1 MDKMVKEKRKIHS
14 EKVEPKVN
22 AAAGNF
28 VQAVQTGLTEM
39 NKRLQDM
46 EQKVQEKDKLL
57 NDMVMA
63 LKSQQDVLVNTPSP
77 EVQGSEAERN
87 QPMTKGDFFQII
99 KDGIQ
104 LLRQQTAGVDPRIER
119 AIDMQDKLV
128 DAMWEKMARAL
139 ISDKDAAPGVS

>member
-1 MDKMVKEKRKIHS
+1 MKKEKL
-14 EKVEPKVN
+14 EPKEKAN

-28 VQAVQTGLTEM
+28 VNAVQTGLTEM

-57 NDMVMA
+57 NDMAMA
-63 LKSQQDVLVNTPSP
+63 LKSQQDVLVNTPP
-77 EVQGSEAERN
+77 EVQGSEAERD
-87 QPMTKGDFFQII
+87 QYVRKGELIQIAKEI
-99 KDGIQ
+99 IQ
-104 LLRQQTAGVDPRIER
+104 LARQHTAGVDPRIER

-139 ISDKDAAPGVS
+139 ISDKDAAPGVN

>member
-1 MDKMVKEKRKIHS
+1 MKKEKL
-14 EKVEPKVN
+14 EPKEQAN

-57 NDMVMA
+57 NDMAMA
-63 LKSQQDVLVNTPSP
+63 LKSQQDVLANAPQ
-77 EVQGSEAERN
+77 EVQGSEAERD
-87 QPMTKGDFFQII
+87 QYLKKGELVQII
-99 KDGIQ
+99 KEGIQ
-104 LLRQQTAGVDPRIER
+104 LLRQQTAGVDPRVER
-119 AIDMQDKLV
+119 AIAMQDRIV

-139 ISDKDAAPGVS
+139 VSDKDAAPGVS

>member
-1 MDKMVKEKRKIHS
+1 MVKEKRKIHS
-14 EKVEPKVN
+14 EKVEPKEKAN

-57 NDMVMA
+57 NDMAMA
-63 LKSQQDVLVNTPSP
+63 LKSQQDVLVNTPPP
-77 EVQGSEAERN
+77 EVQGSEAERD
-87 QPMTKGDFFQII
+87 QYMKKGELIQII
-99 KDGIQ
+99 KEGIQ
-104 LLRQQTAGVDPRIER
+104 LIRQQTQGVDPRIER

>member
-1 MDKMVKEKRKIHS
+1 MKKEKL
-14 EKVEPKVN
+14 EPKEKAN

-28 VQAVQTGLTEM
+28 VNAVQTGLTEM

-46 EQKVQEKDKLL
+46 EQKVQEKDKLV
-57 NDMVMA
+57 NDMVIA
-63 LKSQQDVLVNTPSP
+63 IKSQQDVLANPPSQ

-104 LLRQQTAGVDPRIER
+104 LLRQQTQGVDPRIER

-139 ISDKDAAPGVS
+139 ISDKDTAPGVS

>member
-1 MDKMVKEKRKIHS
+1 MVKEKRKIHS
-14 EKVEPKVN
+14 EKVEPKEKAN

-28 VQAVQTGLTEM
+28 VNAVQTGLTEM

-57 NDMVMA
+57 NDMAMA
-63 LKSQQDVLVNTPSP
+63 LKSQQDVLANPPSQ
-77 EVQGSEAERN
+77 EVPGSEAERN

-104 LLRQQTAGVDPRIER
+104 LLRQQTQGVDPRIER

-139 ISDKDAAPGVS
+139 ISDKDAAPGVN

>member
-1 MDKMVKEKRKIHS
+1 MKKEKP
-14 EKVEPKVN
+14 EPKEKAN

-28 VQAVQTGLTEM
+28 VNAVQTGLTEM

-46 EQKVQEKDKLL
+46 EQKVQEKDKLV
-57 NDMVMA
+57 NDMVIA
-63 LKSQQDVLVNTPSP
+63 IKSQQDVLANPPPP

-104 LLRQQTAGVDPRIER
+104 LLRQQTQGVDPRIER

>member
-1 MDKMVKEKRKIHS
+1 MKKEKP
-14 EKVEPKVN
+14 EPKVN

-28 VQAVQTGLTEM
+28 VNAVQTGLTEM

-57 NDMVMA
+57 NDMAMA
-63 LKSQQDVLVNTPSP
+63 LKSQQDVLVNTPP
-77 EVQGSEAERN
+77 EVQGSEAERD
-87 QPMTKGDFFQII
+87 QYMKKGELIQII
-99 KDGIQ
+99 KEGIQ
-104 LLRQQTAGVDPRIER
+104 LIRQQTAGVDPRIER

-139 ISDKDAAPGVS
+139 ISDKDASPGVN

>member
-1 MDKMVKEKRKIHS
+1 MKKEKL
-14 EKVEPKVN
+14 EPKEKAN

-28 VQAVQTGLTEM
+28 VTAVQTGLTEM

-57 NDMVMA
+57 NDMAMA
-63 LKSQQDVLVNTPSP
+63 LKSQQDVLVNTPP
-77 EVQGSEAERN
+77 EVQGSEAERD
-87 QPMTKGDFFQII
+87 QYMKKGELVQII
-99 KDGIQ
+99 KEGIQ
-104 LLRQQTAGVDPRIER
+104 LIRQQTGGVDPRVER
-119 AIDMQDKLV
+119 AIAMQDRLV

>member
-1 MDKMVKEKRKIHS
+1 MKKEKP
-14 EKVEPKVN
+14 EPKVN

-28 VQAVQTGLTEM
+28 VNAVQKGLTEM

-46 EQKVQEKDKLL
+46 EQKVQEKDKLI
-57 NDMVMA
+57 NDMAMA
-63 LKSQQDVLVNTPSP
+63 LKSQQDVLVNTPP

-87 QPMTKGDFFQII
+87 QPMTKGDFFQVI

-104 LLRQQTAGVDPRIER
+104 LLRQQTAAPDPRIER

>member
-1 MDKMVKEKRKIHS
+1 MVKEKRKIHS

-28 VQAVQTGLTEM
+28 VNAVQTGLTEM

-57 NDMVMA
+57 NDMAMA
-63 LKSQQDVLVNTPSP
+63 LKSQQDVLVNTPP

-87 QPMTKGDFFQII
+87 QPMTKGDFFQVI

-104 LLRQQTAGVDPRIER
+104 LLRQQTAAPDPRIER

>member
-1 MDKMVKEKRKIHS
+1 MVKEKRKIHS

-63 LKSQQDVLVNTPSP
+63 LKSQQDVLVNAPP
-77 EVQGSEAERN
+77 QEVQGSEAERD
-87 QPMTKGDFFQII
+87 QYIKKGELIQII

-104 LLRQQTAGVDPRIER
+104 LIRQQTQGVDPRIER

-139 ISDKDAAPGVS
+139 ITDKDTSPGVN

>member
-1 MDKMVKEKRKIHS
+1 MKKEKP
-14 EKVEPKVN
+14 EPKVN

-28 VQAVQTGLTEM
+28 VNAVQTGLTEM

-57 NDMVMA
+57 NDMAMA
-63 LKSQQDVLVNTPSP
+63 LKSQQDVLANTPVSQ
-77 EVQGSEAERN
+77 EVPGREAERN

>member
-1 MDKMVKEKRKIHS
+1 MSKLKKEKS
-14 EKVEPKVN
+14 EPKVN

-46 EQKVQEKDKLL
+46 EQKVQDKDKLL
-57 NDMVMA
+57 NDMAMA
-63 LKSQQDVLVNTPSP
+63 LKSQQDVLANPVTAESP
-77 EVQGSEAERN
+77 GSEAERD
-87 QPMTKGDFFQII
+87 QYMKKGEFIQII
-99 KDGIQ
+99 KEGIQ

-139 ISDKDAAPGVS
+139 ISDKDASPGVN

>member
-1 MDKMVKEKRKIHS
+1 MKKEKP
-14 EKVEPKVN
+14 EPKVN
-22 AAAGNF
+22 AAAGNL
-28 VQAVQTGLTEM
+28 VNAVQTGLTEM

-57 NDMVMA
+57 NDMAMA
-63 LKSQQDVLVNTPSP
+63 LKSQQDVLVNTPP
-77 EVQGSEAERN
+77 EVQGSEAERD
-87 QPMTKGDFFQII
+87 QYIKKGELVQII
-99 KDGIQ
+99 KEGIQ
-104 LLRQQTAGVDPRIER
+104 LLRQQTAAPDPRIER

>member
-1 MDKMVKEKRKIHS
+1 MKKEKP
-14 EKVEPKVN
+14 EPKVN

-28 VQAVQTGLTEM
+28 VNAVQTGLTEM

-57 NDMVMA
+57 NDMAMA
-63 LKSQQDVLVNTPSP
+63 LKSQQDVLVNAPP
-77 EVQGSEAERN
+77 EVPGSEAERD
-87 QPMTKGDFFQII
+87 QYMKKGELIQIAKEI
-99 KDGIQ
+99 IQ
-104 LLRQQTAGVDPRIER
+104 LARQHTAGVDPRIER

-139 ISDKDAAPGVS
+139 ISDKDTAPGVS

>member
-1 MDKMVKEKRKIHS
+1 MVKEKRKIHS

-28 VQAVQTGLTEM
+28 VNAVQTGLTEM

-57 NDMVMA
+57 NDMAMA
-63 LKSQQDVLVNTPSP
+63 LKSQQDVLANPVTSESP
-77 EVQGSEAERN
+77 GSEAERD
-87 QPMTKGDFFQII
+87 QYMKKGELIQII
-99 KDGIQ
+99 KEGIQ
-104 LLRQQTAGVDPRIER
+104 LIRQQTAGVDPRIER

-139 ISDKDAAPGVS
+139 ISDKDTSPGVN

>member
-1 MDKMVKEKRKIHS
+1 MPKLKKEKL
-14 EKVEPKVN
+14 EPKVN

-28 VQAVQTGLTEM
+28 VTAVQTGLMEM

-57 NDMVMA
+57 NDMAMA
-63 LKSQQDVLVNTPSP
+63 LKSQQDVLANTPPP
-77 EVQGSEAERN
+77 EVPGSEAERD
-87 QPMTKGDFFQII
+87 QYMKKGELIQII
-99 KDGIQ
+99 KEGIQ
-104 LLRQQTAGVDPRIER
+104 LIRQQTGGVDPRVER
-119 AIDMQDKLV
+119 AIAMQDRLV

>member
-1 MDKMVKEKRKIHS
+1 MKKEKP
-14 EKVEPKVN
+14 EPKVN

-28 VQAVQTGLTEM
+28 VNAVQKGLTEM

-57 NDMVMA
+57 NDMAMA
-63 LKSQQDVLVNTPSP
+63 LKSQQDVLVNAPP
-77 EVQGSEAERN
+77 EVQGSEAERD
-87 QPMTKGDFFQII
+87 QYMKKGELIQII

-104 LLRQQTAGVDPRIER
+104 LLRQQTQGVDPRIER

>member
-1 MDKMVKEKRKIHS
+1 MKKEKP
-14 EKVEPKVN
+14 EPKVN

-28 VQAVQTGLTEM
+28 VNAVQTGLTEM

-57 NDMVMA
+57 NDMAMA
-63 LKSQQDVLVNTPSP
+63 LKSQQDVLVNTPP
-77 EVQGSEAERN
+77 QEVPGSEAERN
-87 QPMTKGDFFQII
+87 QPMTKGEFFQII

-104 LLRQQTAGVDPRIER
+104 LLRQQTATPDPRIER

-139 ISDKDAAPGVS
+139 ISDKDTSPGVN

>member
-1 MDKMVKEKRKIHS
+1 MKKEKP
-14 EKVEPKVN
+14 EPKVN

-28 VQAVQTGLTEM
+28 VNAVQKGLTEM

-57 NDMVMA
+57 NDMAMA
-63 LKSQQDVLVNTPSP
+63 LKSQQDVLVNTPP

-119 AIDMQDKLV
+119 AIDMQGKLV

-139 ISDKDAAPGVS
+139 ISDKDTSPGVN

>member
-1 MDKMVKEKRKIHS
+1 MKKEKL
-14 EKVEPKVN
+14 EPKEKAN

-28 VQAVQTGLTEM
+28 VTAVQTGLTEM

-57 NDMVMA
+57 NDMAMA
-63 LKSQQDVLVNTPSP
+63 LKSQQDVLVNTPPP

-104 LLRQQTAGVDPRIER
+104 LLRQQTQGVDPRIER

>member
-1 MDKMVKEKRKIHS
+1 MKKEKL
-14 EKVEPKVN
+14 EPKEKAN

-28 VQAVQTGLTEM
+28 VNAVQKGLTEM

-57 NDMVMA
+57 NDMAMA
-63 LKSQQDVLVNTPSP
+63 LKSQQDVLVNTPP
-77 EVQGSEAERN
+77 QEVPGSEAERN

-104 LLRQQTAGVDPRIER
+104 LLRQQTQGVDPRIER

-139 ISDKDAAPGVS
+139 ISDKDAAPGVN

>member
-1 MDKMVKEKRKIHS
+1 
-14 EKVEPKVN
+14 
-22 AAAGNF
+22 
-28 VQAVQTGLTEM
+28 M

-57 NDMVMA
+57 NDMAMA
-63 LKSQQDVLVNTPSP
+63 LKSQQDVLVNTPPP

-104 LLRQQTAGVDPRIER
+104 LLRQQTAAPDPRIER

>member
-1 MDKMVKEKRKIHS
+1 MKKEKP
-14 EKVEPKVN
+14 EPKVN

-28 VQAVQTGLTEM
+28 VTAVQTGLTEM

-57 NDMVMA
+57 NDMAMA
-63 LKSQQDVLVNTPSP
+63 LKSQQDVLVNAPP
-77 EVQGSEAERN
+77 EVQGSEAERD
-87 QPMTKGDFFQII
+87 QYMKKGELIQII

-104 LLRQQTAGVDPRIER
+104 LLRQQTQGVDPRIER

>member
-1 MDKMVKEKRKIHS
+1 MKKEKP
-14 EKVEPKVN
+14 EPKVN

-28 VQAVQTGLTEM
+28 VTAVQTGLTEM

-57 NDMVMA
+57 NDMAMA
-63 LKSQQDVLVNTPSP
+63 LKSQQDVLVNAPP
-77 EVQGSEAERN
+77 EVQGSEAERD
-87 QPMTKGDFFQII
+87 QYMKKGELIQIAKEI
-99 KDGIQ
+99 IQ
-104 LLRQQTAGVDPRIER
+104 LARQHTGGVDPRIER

>member
-1 MDKMVKEKRKIHS
+1 MKKEKP
-14 EKVEPKVN
+14 EPKVN

-28 VQAVQTGLTEM
+28 VNAVQKGLTEM

-57 NDMVMA
+57 NDMAMA
-63 LKSQQDVLVNTPSP
+63 LKSQQDVLVNAPP
-77 EVQGSEAERN
+77 EVPGSEAERD
-87 QPMTKGDFFQII
+87 QYMKKGELIQII

>member
-1 MDKMVKEKRKIHS
+1 MKKEKL
-14 EKVEPKVN
+14 EPKEKAN

-28 VQAVQTGLTEM
+28 VNAVQKGLTEM

-57 NDMVMA
+57 NDMAMA
-63 LKSQQDVLVNTPSP
+63 LKSQQDVLVNTPPP
-77 EVQGSEAERN
+77 EVPGSEAERD
-87 QPMTKGDFFQII
+87 QYMKKGELIQII
-99 KDGIQ
+99 KEGIQ
-104 LLRQQTAGVDPRIER
+104 LIRQQTAGVDPRVER

>member
-1 MDKMVKEKRKIHS
+1 MKKEKP
-14 EKVEPKVN
+14 EPKVN

-57 NDMVMA
+57 NDMAMA
-63 LKSQQDVLVNTPSP
+63 LKSQQDVLVNAPQ

-139 ISDKDAAPGVS
+139 ISDKDTSPGVN

>member
-1 MDKMVKEKRKIHS
+1 MVKEKRKIHS

-28 VQAVQTGLTEM
+28 VNAVQKGLTEM

-57 NDMVMA
+57 NDMAMA
-63 LKSQQDVLVNTPSP
+63 LKSQQDVLVNTPPP
-77 EVQGSEAERN
+77 EVQGSEAERD
-87 QPMTKGDFFQII
+87 QYMKKGELIQII
-99 KDGIQ
+99 KEGIQ
-104 LLRQQTAGVDPRIER
+104 LIRQQTGGVDPRVER
-119 AIDMQDKLV
+119 AIAMQDRLV

>member
-1 MDKMVKEKRKIHS
+1 MKKEKP
-14 EKVEPKVN
+14 EPKVN

-28 VQAVQTGLTEM
+28 VNAVQTGLTEM

-57 NDMVMA
+57 NDMAMA
-63 LKSQQDVLVNTPSP
+63 LKSQQDVLANSVTAESP
-77 EVQGSEAERN
+77 GSEAERD
-87 QPMTKGDFFQII
+87 QYMKKGELIQIAKEI
-99 KDGIQ
+99 IQ
-104 LLRQQTAGVDPRIER
+104 LARQHTAAPDPRIER

-139 ISDKDAAPGVS
+139 ISDKDTSPGVN